1 MPTEHHIKIPR
12 TARYFTLGGAADAA
26 EIWVVLH
33 GYGQLAER
41 FLARFETL
49 DDGRRLIVAPE
60 GLSRFYTDEMRKH
73 EKVGASWMTREDRL
87 AEIEDYVAYLDM
99 VHAEVRAGPGA
110 AAARLVVL
118 GFSQGAATATRWA
131 LRGAA
136 RVDHLVLWAGTL
148 PPDIALRAEAARLSA
163 MDLTIVAGE
172 QDDWVRGNLALQEE
186 AMAEA
191 GVRYRLVEFA
201 GGHSIDPEAL
211 NQLTKHDARVRS
223 EG

>member
-1 MPTEHHIKIPR
+1 MPREYHIDIHR
-12 TARYFTLGGAADAA
+12 TARYFTLGNGADPD
-26 EIWVVLH
+26 EIWLVLH

-87 AEIEDYVAYLDM
+87 AEIEDYVAYLDK
-99 VHAEVRAGPGA
+99 VHAEVRTGPGA

-118 GFSQGAATATRWA
+118 GFSQGSATAARWA
-131 LRGAA
+131 LRGTA
-136 RVDHLVLWAGTL
+136 RVDRLVLWAGTL
-148 PPDIALRAEAARLSA
+148 PPDIDLRATAARLSA

-172 QDDWVRGNLALQEE
+172 HDDWVQSNLALQEE

-201 GGHSIDPEAL
+201 GGHSIEAEVL
-211 NQLTKHDARVRS
+211 KRLTGR
-223 EG
+223 

>member
-1 MPTEHHIKIPR
+1 MPSEHHIKIHK
-12 TARYFTLGGAADAA
+12 TARYFTLGNATDPA
-26 EIWVVLH
+26 EIWFLLH

-49 DDGRRLIVAPE
+49 DDGRRLLVAPE

-73 EKVGASWMTREDRL
+73 ETVGASWMTREDRL
-87 AEIEDYVAYLDM
+87 PEIDDYVAYLDL
-99 VHAEVRAGPGA
+99 VHAEARAGPGA

-136 RVDHLVLWAGTL
+136 RVDRLVLWAGTL
-148 PPDIALRAEAARLSA
+148 PPDVDLRAEAARLSA

-172 QDDWVRGNLALQEE
+172 QDDWVQGNLALQEE

-191 GVRYRLVEFA
+191 GVRHRLVEFA
-201 GGHSIDPEAL
+201 GGHSIEAAEL
-211 NQLTKHDARVRS
+211 ERLTGK
-223 EG
+223 

>member
-12 TARYFTLGGAADAA
+12 TARYFTLGGAADPA

-41 FLARFETL
+41 FIAKFAPL
-49 DDGRRLIVAPE
+49 DDGRRLVVAPE

-87 AEIEDYVAYLDM
+87 AEIEDYVAYLDL
-99 VHAEVRAGPGA
+99 VLAEARAAPGA
-110 AAARLVVL
+110 AAARLVVV

-136 RVDHLVLWAGTL
+136 RVDRLVLWAGTL
-148 PPDIALRAEAARLSA
+148 PPDIDLRAEAPRLSA
-163 MDLTIVAGE
+163 MGLTIVAGE
-172 QDDWVRGNLALQEE
+172 QDDWVQGNLALQEE

-191 GVRYRLVEFA
+191 GVRYRLVEFD
-201 GGHSIDPEAL
+201 GGHSIDAEAL
-211 NQLTKHDARVRS
+211 KELTKRDA
-223 EG
+223 